1 MALTAQRQR
10 FVEEYL
16 VDLNGTEA
24 AIRAGYSPRS
34 AKAQASQLLA
44 LPEVQVAV
52 SAAKASR
59 SDRTK
64 IDADWVLNRLA
75 EEADADVADLY
86 DESGALK
93 PVKDWP
99 LIWRKGLVA
108 GLDVEEVREEGVTIA
123 VVRKVKLSDRTKR
136 IELIGKHVGVQ
147 AFREQ
152 VGLADPNGKPLK
164 IETRLDLSDLSSD
177 ERISLRAIL
186 ERRARGADRGSA
198 GT

>member
-1 MALTAQRQR
+1 MPLNPQRRR

-24 AIRAGYSPRS
+24 AIRAGYSAKS

-44 LPEVQVAV
+44 VPEIQAAV
-52 SAAKASR
+52 SEAQASR
-59 SDRTK
+59 SVRTK
-64 IDADWVLNRLA
+64 IDADWVLSRLA

-108 GLDVEEVREEGVTIA
+108 GLDVEEVREEGVTVA

-152 VGLADPNGKPLK
+152 LGIGDPNGGP
-164 IETRLDLSDLSSD
+164 IETVT
-177 ERISLRAIL
+177 RIELVAPGQKS
-186 ERRARGADRGSA
+186 E
-198 GT
+198 

>member
-1 MALTAQRQR
+1 MALTPLRQR

-16 VDLNGTEA
+16 VDMNGTDA
-24 AIRAGYSPRS
+24 AIRAGYSAKS

-44 LPEVQVAV
+44 VPEVQAAV
-52 SAAKASR
+52 SAAQASR
-59 SDRTK
+59 SARTK

-99 LIWRKGLVA
+99 LIWRKGLVV
-108 GLDVEEVREEGVTIA
+108 GMDVEEIKEDGV
-123 VVRKVKLSDRTKR
+123 VVGVIRKPRFSERIKR
-136 IELIGKHVGVQ
+136 IELIGKHVGVR

-152 VGLADPNGKPLK
+152 LGIGDPNGEPLK
-164 IETRLDLSDLSSD
+164 FET
-177 ERISLRAIL
+177 I
-186 ERRARGADRGSA
+186 RRVIVDPRNPNA
-198 GT
+198 